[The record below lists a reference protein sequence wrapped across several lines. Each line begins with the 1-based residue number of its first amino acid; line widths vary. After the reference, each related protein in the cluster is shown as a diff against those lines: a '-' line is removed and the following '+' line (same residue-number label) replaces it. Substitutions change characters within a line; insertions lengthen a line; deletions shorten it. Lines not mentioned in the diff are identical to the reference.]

1 MVGVK
6 PEVHRELKKLQK
18 TPYGEQTM
26 SWVIANLLKASRFAL
41 EMHGTALTVTRS
53 FSSNVKESR

>member
-26 SWVIANLLKASRFAL
+26 SWVIANLLKAS
-41 EMHGTALTVTRS
+41 V
-53 FSSNVKESR
+53 SNTKPQGKEQ

>member
-18 TPYGEQTM
+18 TRYGEQTM
-26 SWVIANLLKASRFAL
+26 SWVIADLLK
-41 EMHGTALTVTRS
+41 
-53 FSSNVKESR
+53 VKEKISERKPE